1 MRLKGEYFD
10 MDEKRGKIR
19 CKDCGEDA
27 ELIDIYPDNKKG
39 TIAAN
44 YKCDCDNPKKS
55 IIRGG

>member
-1 MRLKGEYFD
+1 